1 MVRTKSIQVLDLVPL
16 LVRIALAV
24 VFIYHGYGKVFQG
37 GHEGIAQL
45 MASKGAPLPEVLG
58 WLAGLTEFGGGILIG
73 VGLLSRVWALGLV
86 VVMIVAVATVHAPN
100 GFDLRNQGYEYNFTL
115 GLCALAILIGGPGAF
130 SLDRLIRSRKS
141 KPPTAT

>member
-1 MVRTKSIQVLDLVPL
+1 MKPVKSIRLLDLVPL

-45 MASKGAPLPEVLG
+45 MSAKGAPLPEVLG
-58 WLAGLTEFGGGILIG
+58 WLAGLTEFFGGILIG

-86 VVMIVAVATVHAPN
+86 VVMAVAIATVHGPN
-100 GFDLRNQGYEYNFTL
+100 GFDLRQQGYEYNFTL

-130 SLDRLIRSRKS
+130 SLDRFLFARKFK
-141 KPPTAT
+141 KPTTE